1 MVIGAIGLGKPSDHV
16 IAKTKHQRG
25 VFGLYAVP
33 VFYER
38 DAMNINESSVA
49 NFVREEWLVTT
60 GFVHIDFS
68 IKMVYIGTDDNVVM
82 MPYDSVIDW
91 QKALS
96 RVVHHNIDVAYA
108 VSIERL
114 K

>member
-1 MVIGAIGLGKPSDHV
+1 MVIAAVGLGKPSEHV

-25 VFGLYAVP
+25 VFGVYAIP

-38 DAMNINESSVA
+38 DAMNINESSIG
-49 NFVREEWLVTT
+49 NFVREEWLLTT
-60 GFVHIDFS
+60 GFVHIDLS
-68 IKMVYIGTDDNVVM
+68 IKMVYIGTDDVIVM

-96 RVVHHNIDVAYA
+96 QVIHHDVEFVYA
-108 VSIERL
+108 VNIERL